1 MTFVVTEDC
10 IKCKFTDCVDVCPVS
25 CFHEGENMLVIDP
38 EECIDCG
45 ICEPECP
52 VDAILPDS
60 YSEAQQWEDLNR
72 EYAAQWPK
80 ITKTKPSA
88 PDADSFRK
96 IGDKYAQFFSPLPGG
111 KG

>member
-25 CFHEGENMLVIDP
+25 CFYEGENMLVIDP
-38 EECIDCG
+38 VECIDCG

-60 YSEAQQWEDLNR
+60 YPEAQKWLELNR
-72 EYAAQWPK
+72 EYSEVWPK
-80 ITKTKPSA
+80 IKQSKPHRA
-88 PDADSFRK
+88 DADEYRRME
-96 IGDKYAQFFSPLPGG
+96 DKYHQFFSPAPGG
-111 KG
+111 N

>member
-10 IKCKFTDCVDVCPVS
+10 IKCKHTDCVDVCPVS

-45 ICEPECP
+45 ICEPSCP

-60 YSEAQQWEDLNR
+60 YPDAQKWVALNE
-72 EYAAQWPK
+72 EYAAKWPK
-80 ITKTKPSA
+80 ITMAKSPLA
-88 PDADSFRK
+88 DADDYREVP
-96 IGDKYAQFFSPLPGG
+96 DKFDKFFSAAPGG
-111 KG
+111 QG